1 MNTKTNLKIRTFA
14 VAMALLLV
22 AGVAANAADRP
33 NVIILLADDLG
44 SKDIGCYGGP
54 VKTPTLDSLAAQGVR
69 FTDFHAGAAI
79 CSPSRATLLTGRQN
93 ARTGIYGVLQDHMHS
108 AHLLER
114 EVTIAEVLQ
123 QADYGTAHFGK
134 WHIGMT
140 SGQRKKPGPT
150 EHGFEYWFGM
160 SNGAHP
166 SHKDPTN
173 ILRNGKPVGPQK
185 GYSCQLLVDDAI
197 RWLDGK
203 DDPDEPFFLNFWF
216 NEPHH
221 VLAAPDEI
229 ISLYGDLKDE
239 GALYSATIDNTDRAI
254 GRLVAKLKEMGQLDN
269 TLIIYSSDHG
279 SYRADRNGGLRGNK
293 GSNFEGGLLSPGIF
307 FWPDGIRG
315 GRIENTTSGAVDLLP
330 TICGLVGIDK
340 PAGVHLDGADLSPVL
355 TQQGTFE
362 RAQPLFWIATAS
374 THLATLRDGP
384 YTLMGYRDYDLP
396 LDHAT
401 RGRLLREMARMAG
414 IDENIENLRTR
425 VVTSTF
431 TSPEYR
437 RIKGQLVRLTTFQES
452 WIPIIKAGGFKR
464 FELYDVV
471 ADPKQTKDI
480 SRQRPEIAARLKE
493 TLLALHKSVMADAP
507 DWQPLDR
514 KE

>member
-1 MNTKTNLKIRTFA
+1 
-14 VAMALLLV
+14 
-22 AGVAANAADRP
+22 
-33 NVIILLADDLG
+33 
-44 SKDIGCYGGP
+44 
-54 VKTPTLDSLAAQGVR
+54 
-69 FTDFHAGAAI
+69 
-79 CSPSRATLLTGRQN
+79 
-93 ARTGIYGVLQDHMHS
+93 
-108 AHLLER
+108 
-114 EVTIAEVLQ
+114 
-123 QADYGTAHFGK
+123 
-134 WHIGMT
+134 
-140 SGQRKKPGPT
+140 
-150 EHGFEYWFGM
+150 
-160 SNGAHP
+160 
-166 SHKDPTN
+166 
-173 ILRNGKPVGPQK
+173 
-185 GYSCQLLVDDAI
+185 
-197 RWLDGK
+197 
-203 DDPDEPFFLNFWF
+203 
-216 NEPHH
+216 
-221 VLAAPDEI
+221 
-229 ISLYGDLKDE
+229 
-239 GALYSATIDNTDRAI
+239 
-254 GRLVAKLKEMGQLDN
+254 
-269 TLIIYSSDHG
+269 
-279 SYRADRNGGLRGNK
+279 
-293 GSNFEGGLLSPGIF
+293 
-307 FWPDGIRG
+307 
-315 GRIENTTSGAVDLLP
+315 
-330 TICGLVGIDK
+330 LVGIDK
-340 PAGVHLDGADLSPVL
+340 PAGLHLDGADLSPVL